1 MPIVFSLNPSDGLP
15 LYIQLINVI
24 KTAIAKG
31 ELQPG
36 DGIPSER
43 ELGETLAIARGT
55 VRKAFQQLFDE
66 GILIRQQGAGTFV
79 ALTCASHSPCWKALA
94 RWSMPAEVRHKASWL
109 AISVGLLHRWSV
121 RSCK

>member
-43 ELGETLAIARGT
+43 ELGENAGDSSGYGT
-55 VRKAFQQLFDE
+55 K
-66 GILIRQQGAGTFV
+66 GI
-79 ALTCASHSPCWKALA
+79 
-94 RWSMPAEVRHKASWL
+94 PAV
-109 AISVGLLHRWSV
+109 V
-121 RSCK
+121 